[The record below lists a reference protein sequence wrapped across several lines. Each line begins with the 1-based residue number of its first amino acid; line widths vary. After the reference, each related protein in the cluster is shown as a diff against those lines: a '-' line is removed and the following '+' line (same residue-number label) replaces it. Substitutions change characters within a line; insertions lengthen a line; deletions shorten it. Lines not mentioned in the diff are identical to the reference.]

1 MLPPARSK
9 LLRALSLSAL
19 GVVVTLT
26 ASASPRVLDGTWT
39 ATSGRTG
46 TFAVAK
52 E

>member
-9 LLRALSLSAL
+9 LLRAPTLSAL

-26 ASASPRVLDGTWT
+26 ALASPRFPDGTWT
-39 ATSGRTG
+39 ATSGKTG
-46 TFAVAK
+46 TFAVVK